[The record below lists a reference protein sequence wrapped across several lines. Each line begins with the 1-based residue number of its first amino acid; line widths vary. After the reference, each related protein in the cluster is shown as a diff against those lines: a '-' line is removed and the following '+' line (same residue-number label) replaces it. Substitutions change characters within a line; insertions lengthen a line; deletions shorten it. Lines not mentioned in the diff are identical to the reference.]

1 MGESARTTLEKLRG
15 PTRALRAVIPG
26 VYKGFGQMH
35 DAALADGALDR
46 TTKELIA
53 LTIAV
58 VKGCEGCIGYHA
70 KALAKLGATREQVA
84 EAIGVAVV
92 MDGGPSSSGHGP
104 EAYAAFCEFDDQEH
118 PDRA

>member
-1 MGESARTTLEKLRG
+1 MGESASTTLEKLRG

-58 VKGCEGCIGYHA
+58 VKGCESWA
-70 KALAKLGATREQVA
+70 RPVSRSRKRSAWRW
-84 EAIGVAVV
+84 
-92 MDGGPSSSGHGP
+92 
-104 EAYAAFCEFDDQEH
+104 
-118 PDRA
+118 